1 MYKYVTVSKQRVY
14 FLFAWCSWHLPM
26 CTSLC
31 HRVTGIAMAVGVY
44 TVSIGL
50 ALGRYDFQTY
60 LDMVKSWNIPKPVLF
75 VLKTLMAFPLV
86 YHCVNGM
93 RHLVSILSWLINF
106 LCVNCCAAVHIQF

>member
-1 MYKYVTVSKQRVY
+1 MY
-14 FLFAWCSWHLPM
+14 
-26 CTSLC
+26 TSLC